1 MEGFI
6 NKISCSK
13 GRVIDALRL
22 VIFLACLM
30 FTALYAQGAQA
41 QSNSFD
47 WSDLGIGSLQ
57 SVDSGTTLTDGA
69 RTVTITHQEITDGGA
84 FGPGF
89 DDSILLSFAGQIG
102 DQPGPLVYSMQND
115 SFDPDDRFESIFSF
129 NGPIENLTFT
139 VSHVDRDATPRHDGI
154 TIEYDTGS
162 GVFQNIR
169 GLAGAVTLGPV
180 VGLTTLSGVDGY
192 HGIGSAGALASTTGD
207 IDVNFGSTQVER
219 VRITYH
225 FGQDETGS
233 PQGGTQFVGLSDFD
247 FDIPIP
253 AEFADLSLSK
263 TIDDDTP
270 INGQS
275 ITYTLIVTSNS
286 TSASTA
292 NGVAVRDI
300 LPAGVIFDS
309 ASGDGTYNNVS
320 GIWSVGSIAPGET
333 RTLTINADVDASAG
347 AIISNI
353 AEIISSSV
361 PDIDSTV
368 DNGNPADDDQDN
380 ADLTV
385 EGTRTAGTPPTLSCP
400 IGTSIFDWSTETL
413 TAGSTNATFTA
424 PNIGDFDMD
433 ITTDVPFVA
442 GSPAINS
449 TNTGGGPAGQQSLF
463 LNMDNNN
470 PSDSSVTTFTLPTAV
485 PGFQITLFDVD
496 GAAGSFSDRF
506 TVSGTFNGANVT
518 PILTN
523 GISNFVAGNTVT
535 GDTPSDSTS
544 ANGNAVVT
552 FLSPVDTIIIEYGN
566 GPTSPANPANQFANI
581 SNFTYCNPQANLSV
595 TKISNVLS
603 DPISSSNP
611 KAIPGATVRYCITI
625 TNNGSGTTTSV
636 TASDNLPA
644 NISYVA
650 GSLLSGATCAS
661 ATTAEDDDNVGPDES
676 DPFGISI
683 AGNIVTGVAN
693 SLAPSESYAIVFSAT
708 LD

>member
-1 MEGFI
+1 MEALIGQIFCI
-6 NKISCSK
+6 KRK
-13 GRVIDALRL
+13 LIDALRL
-22 VIFLACLM
+22 LILLACF
-30 FTALYAQGAQA
+30 FTAAFYAQSVQA

-57 SVDSGTTLTDGA
+57 SVDSGTTLSDGA

-139 VSHVDRDATPRHDGI
+139 VSHVDRGTSPRHDGI
-154 TIEYDTGS
+154 TIEYDTGT

-180 VGLTTLSGVDGY
+180 VGLTTLSSVDGY

-207 IDVNFGSTQVER
+207 IDVDFGTTQVER

-247 FDIPIP
+247 FDIPVP
-253 AEFADLSLSK
+253 SSFADLSLSK
-263 TIDDDTP
+263 VIDDNTP

-275 ITYTLIVTSNS
+275 IAYTLTLSND
-286 TSASTA
+286 SASPSTA
-292 NGVAVRDI
+292 NAVSVRDI
-300 LPAGVIFDS
+300 LPAGIIFDS
-309 ASGDGTYNNVS
+309 ASGDGTYNDAT
-320 GIWSVGSIAPGET
+320 GIWSIVSIAPGET
-333 RTLTINADVDASAG
+333 RTLTINATVDASAG
-347 AIISNI
+347 AVISNI
-353 AEIISSSV
+353 AEVIASSEI
-361 PDIDSTV
+361 DIDSVV
-368 DNGNPADDDQDN
+368 DNGNPTDDDQDN
-380 ADLTV
+380 ADFTV
-385 EGTRTAGTPPTLSCP
+385 QGTRVAGTPPTLSCP
-400 IGTSIFDWSTETL
+400 IGTSIFDWNTETL
-413 TAGSTNATFTA
+413 TAGTTNATFTA
-424 PNIGDFDMD
+424 PNVGDFDMD
-433 ITTDVPFVA
+433 ITSDVPLVA
-442 GSPAINS
+442 GSPAINN
-449 TNTGGGPAGQQSLF
+449 TNTGGGPATQQSLF
-463 LNMDNNN
+463 LNMNNN
-470 PSDSSVTTFTLPTAV
+470 NLLETSITTFTLPTAV

-506 TVSGTFNGANVT
+506 TVTGTFNGANVT

-523 GISNFVAGNTVT
+523 GIANFVAGNTVI
-535 GDTPSDSTS
+535 GDSPSDNTS

-552 FLSPVDTIIIEYGN
+552 FLSPVDTIILEYGN
-566 GPTSPANPANQFANI
+566 GPLSPANPNNQFANI

-611 KAIPGATVRYCITI
+611 KAIPGATLRYCITI

-636 TASDNLPA
+636 SASDSLPA
-644 NISYVA
+644 NITYVA
-650 GSLLSGATCAS
+650 GSLLSGSSCAS
-661 ATTAEDDDNVGPDES
+661 ASTAEDDDDAGPDES

-708 LD
+708 ID